1 MTNNQPLFTPNPD
14 CPEGGY
20 LISMP
25 GLLLMM
31 GTYAYAPDDEITP
44 QGRAK
49 ATDALGRI
57 LKAAR
62 AGGHRFLPLWA
73 VAPANQTRP
82 HAARAVARHR
92 ACMHKLAPHPF
103 TRWTPTPGTPRLLRF
118 NTARNPRRETEDV

>member
-25 GLLLMM
+25 GVLLMM

-49 ATDALGRI
+49 AVDALGRI

-62 AGGHRFLPLWA
+62 AGGFAQGDLLETMMANGEISVCVGAMACAA
-73 VAPANQTRP
+73 VA
-82 HAARAVARHR
+82 AAGNEAMLKVVAHMQGQCR
-92 ACMHKLAPHPF
+92 
-103 TRWTPTPGTPRLLRF
+103 
-118 NTARNPRRETEDV
+118 D

>member
-1 MTNNQPLFTPNPD
+1 MPNNQPLFTPNPD

-31 GTYAYAPDDEITP
+31 GTYAYAPDDDITP

-62 AGGHRFLPLWA
+62 AGGFTQGDLLETMMARGEVSARVKEMACAA
-73 VAPANQTRP
+73 VA
-82 HAARAVARHR
+82 AAGNEAMLEIVAHMQGQCR
-92 ACMHKLAPHPF
+92 
-103 TRWTPTPGTPRLLRF
+103 
-118 NTARNPRRETEDV
+118 D